1 MLSPSSAERWIN
13 CPPSALLNA
22 QAEDKGSPWAAEGTL
37 AHAVAE
43 VKARKYLL
51 GGIGP
56 KKYEITMKNFRA
68 DPLWQDEM
76 DGHTDYYLECI
87 KTFAAAFRETPHAA
101 VEQRLDMSAIIPG
114 CFGTA
119 DCILVGGGVL
129 HVIDFKY
136 GRGVPVSAE
145 GNAQMMLYA
154 LGALK
159 AYELIY
165 DIDYV
170 NMSIV
175 QPRVKDEPDTALI
188 KAEDLRAWAET
199 VVKPAAALAA
209 KGEGVFQEG
218 DWCRFC
224 AVRATCRARAE
235 KQLAL
240 ARNEF
245 KSPALLS
252 DAEIGKALEDGRR
265 LKDWLGDVEEYA
277 LGACLDGR
285 EIPGW
290 KAVEGRSTRA
300 WTDVNAAFEA
310 ARAAG
315 VPDTMLYECKPL
327 TLAAVEK
334 LMGKRTFADVLGGF
348 VAKPQG
354 KPALAPADDK
364 RPAYTA
370 RTTAQED
377 FTKEPEELPFN

>member
-165 DIDYV
+165 DIDYI

-188 KAEDLRAWAET
+188 KAEDLRAWAEA

-209 KGEGVFQEG
+209 KGEGEFCAG
-218 DWCRFC
+218 DWCGDKFC

-265 LKDWLGDVEEYA
+265 LNAWLGDVEKYA
-277 LGACLDGR
+277 LSACLDGR

-290 KAVEGRSTRA
+290 KAVAGRSNRT
-300 WTDVNAAFEA
+300 WTDMNAAFDA
-310 ARAAG
+310 ARDAG
-315 VPDTMLYECKPL
+315 VPDTMLYKREPL
-327 TLAAVEK
+327 TLADVEK
-334 LMGKRTFADVLGGF
+334 LMGKKPFAQLLGEY
-348 VAKPQG
+348 VNKSPG
-354 KPALAPADDK
+354 KPTLVPESDK
-364 RPAYTA
+364 RPAYNT

-377 FTKEPEELPFN
+377 FQKED